1 MLFLSFP
8 FTNFPTSP
16 VSRVPRACYSEG
28 MNSINESTIPNGL
41 DRAAGSAAIDRASK
55 RAAANK
61 ANAQHSTGPRT
72 ETGKQR
78 SSLNAYRHG
87 LTGQTLVLPTEDVA
101 AYQRHSQALLDEY
114 LPNGATEIQL
124 VQSLTDTSWRMHRA
138 AAVETNLFT
147 LGITEMENRIRANHP
162 EAEAALAMAATFRD
176 NVRAFS
182 NISVYSQRL
191 SRQFERTLNQLR
203 QIQAERR
210 SAEERQLG
218 QAAKILKMHKQA
230 KLPGAS
236 AACNP
241 SPYNPADDGFVFS
254 TDQIETFLRRQNR
267 REQANSHDFY
277 SCA

>member
-1 MLFLSFP
+1 
-8 FTNFPTSP
+8 
-16 VSRVPRACYSEG
+16 
-28 MNSINESTIPNGL
+28 MNSITESTIPNGL
-41 DRAAGSAAIDRASK
+41 DRAAGRAAIDRATKS
-55 RAAANK
+55 AAANK
-61 ANAQHSTGPRT
+61 ARHSTGPRT
-72 ETGKQR
+72 QAGKQR

-114 LPNGATEIQL
+114 LPNGPTEIQL
-124 VQSLTDTSWRMHRA
+124 VQSLTDTSWRMHRV

-147 LGITEMENRIRANHP
+147 LGITEMEDCIRANHP

-191 SRQFERTLNQLR
+191 CRQFERTLNQLR

-210 SAEERQLG
+210 AVEERQLG
-218 QAAKILKMHKQA
+218 QAAKILKMHKEA
-230 KLPGAS
+230 KLPGES
-236 AACNP
+236 AAYNP